1 MVYSHTPRKADSQV
15 IHLFTSG
22 TFISFG
28 NLLDILLNSQGKE
41 LFQVVTAET
50 DVFRHVI
57 YDPRPPNLGK
67 KRAFANMYESALRVL
82 VIIVYGSV
90 LGCSLAIMYGS
101 VFGFSL
107 AIMYGS
113 VFGCSLAIINV
124 SAIRIILAI
133 IYGSVFGCSL
143 AIICGSAIRILLAI
157 MDLYFLH
164 LLDHAGLDG
173 CVSSCNYSNL

>member
-101 VFGFSL
+101 VFG
-107 AIMYGS
+107 
-113 VFGCSLAIINV
+113 CSLAIINV

>member
-1 MVYSHTPRKADSQV
+1 M
-15 IHLFTSG
+15 
-22 TFISFG
+22 
-28 NLLDILLNSQGKE
+28 
-41 LFQVVTAET
+41 FQVVTAET

-107 AIMYGS
+107 AIIYGS
-113 VFGCSLAIINV
+113 VFGFYLAIICV

-133 IYGSVFGCSL
+133 I
-143 AIICGSAIRILLAI
+143 
-157 MDLYFLH
+157 DLHFLH
-164 LLDHAGLDG
+164 LLDHSGLDG
-173 CVSSCNYSNL
+173 CVGSGNYSNLKGEIDSISASHLLLTLRSRLMYTRQ

>member
-1 MVYSHTPRKADSQV
+1 M
-15 IHLFTSG
+15 
-22 TFISFG
+22 
-28 NLLDILLNSQGKE
+28 NSQGKE

-90 LGCSLAIMYGS
+90 LGC
-101 VFGFSL
+101 SL